1 MSHALS
7 LAYLT
12 LAGTAPP
19 RMVEVA
25 AEAGFRHVGL
35 RLAPARRGEQPWP
48 LQPGSP
54 MLRETL
60 ARLQAMDVRVHDVE
74 VVRLRPDFDVA
85 ALAPVLETA
94 QSLGARWLLVNGD
107 DPDAAR
113 SAAHLHALC
122 LAAAA
127 HGLRVGVEFM
137 VYTRLSSLAQ
147 ARALVRAAQH
157 PAAFVV
163 MDTLHCARAGATP
176 LEMGQAPELARG
188 FAQLNDAPR
197 GRHPGTSPS
206 EEGRAYR
213 LLPGEGGLPLA
224 DYVRQLDADAVL
236 SVEAPHAVRAAHL
249 ATADIARLAWRQTH
263 TFLASLQEK
272 ETRHAA

>member
-1 MSHALS
+1 MPHALS

-12 LAGTAPP
+12 VAGTPPP

-25 AEAGFRHVGL
+25 AEAGFHRIGL

-60 ARLQAMDVRVHDVE
+60 ARLQAMDVQVHDVE
-74 VVRLRPDFDVA
+74 VIRLRPDFDTA
-85 ALAPVLETA
+85 ALAPVLEAA
-94 QSLGARWLLVNGD
+94 QILGARWLLVNGD
-107 DPDAAR
+107 DPDASR
-113 SAAHLHALC
+113 SAAHLHTLC
-122 LAAAA
+122 EAAAA

-137 VYTRLSSLAQ
+137 VYTALSSLGH
-147 ARALVRAAQH
+147 ARALVQAAQH

-176 LEMGQAPELARG
+176 LEMGQTPELARS

-197 GRHPGTSPS
+197 RRHPGTSPS

-213 LLPGEGGLPLA
+213 LLPGEGELPLV

-249 ATADIARLAWRQTH
+249 AAADIARLAWRQAH
-263 TFLASLQEK
+263 LFLETLQEK
-272 ETRHAA
+272 RTQHAA